1 MPRPNDILPPGFQ
14 PVDVVKEKEKL
25 YADLKK
31 DYNLKDQAFYL
42 NILIAALRC
51 DMIDEKTYQFYSS
64 MGVIDGIPF
73 EIMALNLRNK
83 LQDDLEKEF
92 AAMDAGEHEF
102 APVAVKAGAVESDQ
116 DENGIAE
123 CVRDAVDKVNN

>member
-42 NILIAALRC
+42 NMTISALRC
-51 DMIDEKTYQFYSS
+51 GLIDEKAYRFYSS

-73 EIMALNLRNK
+73 EMMAFNLRNK
-83 LQDDLEKEF
+83 LQDDLEQEF

-102 APVAVKAGAVESDQ
+102 APGAVEAAESDQ
-116 DENGIAE
+116 DENLIAE
-123 CVRDAVDKVNN
+123 CVRYAVDKVKN